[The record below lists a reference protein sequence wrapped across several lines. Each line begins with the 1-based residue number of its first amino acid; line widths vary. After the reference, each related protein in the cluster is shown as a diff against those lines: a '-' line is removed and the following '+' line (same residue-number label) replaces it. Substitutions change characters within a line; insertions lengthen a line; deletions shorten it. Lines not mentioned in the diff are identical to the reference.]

1 MFTDSHCHITDDSL
15 YEKIEEVIQNII
27 DKKVTSCMIMCTGK
41 KELERAL
48 EIKKEYPFFKV
59 AFGWFPED
67 AKTITEQDYIYLEDV
82 IKQGKIDC
90 LGEIGLDYYWDTS
103 FNDLQ
108 KEMFIRQIQIANAYN
123 LPISIHMRESTKD
136 CMDILK
142 QYAKTKIIFH
152 CFSGSKE
159 TMMEALKMNAYISF
173 AGPITFKNAR
183 QAPECI
189 QACPVDRILSETD
202 SPYLTPVPYR
212 GKQNQ
217 PMYVEYVAKKISELK
232 NIDLDSLCAQI
243 SKNYQ
248 SFFER

>member
-1 MFTDSHCHITDDSL
+1 MYTDSHCHITCDRL
-15 YEKIEEVIQNII
+15 YTRIDEIIENIQAKNI
-27 DKKVTSCMIMCTGK
+27 TSCMIMCTSPE
-41 KELERAL
+41 ELERAKRIKEK
-48 EIKKEYPFFKV
+48 EI
-59 AFGWFPED
+59 
-67 AKTITEQDYIYLEDV
+67 QYLID
-82 IKQGKIDC
+82 QTPYLDC

-108 KEMFIRQIQIANAYN
+108 KELFIKQIQIANEHM

-159 TMMEALKMNAYISF
+159 TMMECLKMNSMISF

-189 QACPVDRILSETD
+189 KACPIDRIITETD

-212 GKQNQ
+212 GKENE
-217 PMYVEYVAKKISELK
+217 PMYVEYVVKKICEIK
-232 NIDLDSLCAQI
+232 QLDESNACKQI
-243 SKNYQ
+243 EENFNSI
-248 SFFER
+248 FR

>member
-1 MFTDSHCHITDDSL
+1 MYTDSHCHITCDRL
-15 YEKIEEVIQNII
+15 YNRIDEILQNIK
-27 DKKVTSCMIMCTGK
+27 DKEISSCMIMCTT
-41 KELERAL
+41 KEEFERAKQL
-48 EIKKEYPFFKV
+48 KQNHPFFKI
-59 AFGWFPED
+59 ALGWFPGD
-67 AKTITEQDYIYLEDV
+67 AQEITTKHIEYLKSQ
-82 IKQGKIDC
+82 IPYMDC

-108 KEMFIRQIQIANAYN
+108 KELFIQQIQIANEN
-123 LPISIHMRESTKD
+123 HLPISIHMREATKD

-159 TMMEALKMNAYISF
+159 TMMECLKMNSMISF

-189 QACPVDRILSETD
+189 QACPIERIITETD

-212 GKQNQ
+212 GKENE
-217 PMYVEYVAKKISELK
+217 PMYVEYVAKKICEFK
-232 NIDLDSLCAQI
+232 NLEEDKACQQI
-243 SKNYQ
+243 EANFNSIFK
-248 SFFER
+248 